1 MAKEK
6 IISINKLE
14 ALLEENIVT
23 VPLEGVEDV
32 EIKIRKILPLKDM
45 LQFVEDVVS
54 SCVDKETGLYSPE
67 IKKFS
72 IRSGILTYYANFRLP
87 QNVEKQYGLVYNTNA
102 MEQVMHHINLDQLEE
117 ILEAIDARIEHE
129 RSMIASVVA
138 IKTNELLARI
148 ETFAE
153 QFENMF
159 SGLDNDDVGGAFKA
173 LSTME
178 NVDED
183 ALAKVVM
190 EAHRPVANK
199 PSFSDSNIIALP
211 KKEL

>member
-6 IISINKLE
+6 TISINKLE

-32 EIKIRKILPLKDM
+32 EIKIRKTLSLKDM

-87 QNVEKQYGLVYNTNA
+87 QNAEKQYELVYNTNA

-129 RSMIASVVA
+129 RGMIASVVA

-159 SGLDNDDVGGAFKA
+159 SGLDNDDVGGALKA

-190 EAHRPVANK
+190 EAHRPVANE